1 MPRIVRVAVPVPLP
15 RLFDYRLDAELAEPA
30 VGCRVLVPFSGRDRV
45 GVVMGCEDRSEVAD
59 DQLKPVAAVL
69 DVHPL
74 LSAELIATL
83 QWAARYYQH
92 AIGEVFDAALPVLL
106 RSDRELPEAGVAAI
120 GLNLLGEQSKLA
132 SPPRR
137 GSRVG
142 DLIKLLENGPL
153 PTAKLDQQLPGWRTS
168 ARSLRTRGWIEEVR
182 LPHMHESAHAIS
194 APALNVEQQN
204 AVAAIVARKDEF
216 APFLLDGVTGSGKT
230 EVYLS
235 AIAEVIR
242 NGRQALVLVP
252 EIALT
257 PQTTRRFRERL
268 GFDIAILHSGLS
280 ERERA
285 MAWLSAARGEARVIL
300 GTRSA
305 IFVPLPNP
313 GLLIVDEEHDLSYKQ
328 QDGFRYHARDL
339 AVVRARSLGVPL
351 LLGSA
356 TPSLESLANAASNRY
371 QLLRLTQRAGVA
383 RPPSLQVMDLRRKR
397 LDQGL
402 AISTLTAIGECV
414 ARGEQA
420 LVFRNRRGYAPVL
433 FCHACG
439 WSAQCSRCD
448 RPLTVHRGAA
458 RLRCHHCAAEE
469 RIPSACP
476 ECAST
481 ALAPQGQGTE
491 RIEEILQERFPGIPV
506 VRVDRDTT
514 RSRSGRDAIFDQLD
528 VAGPRILV
536 GTQMLAKGHDL
547 ANLTLVVVTGV
558 DQGLYSVDFRA
569 AERLGQLIVQVA
581 GRAGRADRP
590 GSVILQTHH
599 PDHPLLRALIE
610 GGYPRLA
617 DGLLSE
623 RRSAQLPPFASFSLL
638 RAEAKESVEVA
649 AFLHA
654 AIELARNPTTQGIDL
669 HGPLPAP
676 MPRRA
681 GFQRA
686 QVLIE
691 STDRSN
697 MQAFLPDWLSALRA
711 LKSSRKVR
719 WSIDIDPVEMG

>member
-15 RLFDYRLDAELAEPA
+15 RLFDYRLDAELSEPA
-30 VGCRVLVPFSGRDRV
+30 VGCRVRVPFSGRERV
-45 GVVMGCEDRSEVAD
+45 GVVLGCEDRSEVAD
-59 DQLKPVAAVL
+59 DQLKPVSAVL
-69 DVHPL
+69 DEYPL
-74 LSAELIATL
+74 LSVELIATL
-83 QWAARYYQH
+83 EWAARYYQH
-92 AIGEVFDAALPVLL
+92 AIGEVFDAALPALL
-106 RSDRELPEAGVAAI
+106 RSDRELPEAGIAAI
-120 GLNLLGEQSKLA
+120 GLSALA
-132 SPPRR
+132 RQAQFDLTPRQ
-137 GSRVG
+137 GSRIG
-142 DLIKLLENGPL
+142 ALIRLLENGPL
-153 PTAKLDQQLPGWRTS
+153 PMAHLDQVLPRWRST
-168 ARSLRTRGWIEEVR
+168 ARTLRAREWIEDCRLRR
-182 LPHMHESAHAIS
+182 LPDGAEAI
-194 APALNVEQQN
+194 APPSLNDEQQT
-204 AVAAIVARKDEF
+204 AVDAIIARKGEF
-216 APFLLDGVTGSGKT
+216 APFLLEGVTGSGKT
-230 EVYLS
+230 EVYLA

-242 NGRQALVLVP
+242 DGRQALVLVP

-285 MAWLSAARGEARVIL
+285 TAWLSAARGEACVVL

-313 GLLIVDEEHDLSYKQ
+313 GLIVVDEEHDLSYKQ

-356 TPSLESLANAASNRY
+356 TPSLESLANAESSRY
-371 QLLRLTQRAGVA
+371 QLLRLNQRAGVA

-439 WSAQCSRCD
+439 WSAQCPRCD

-458 RLRCHHCAAEE
+458 RLRCHHCAAEQ

-491 RIEEILQERFPGIPV
+491 RIEEVLQERFPDVPV

-514 RSRSGRDAIFDQLD
+514 RSRSGREAIFDQLD

-581 GRAGRADRP
+581 GRAGRAERP

-617 DGLLSE
+617 AGLLSE
-623 RRSAQLPPFASFSLL
+623 RRAAQLPPFASFSLL
-638 RAEAKESVEVA
+638 R
-649 AFLHA
+649 
-654 AIELARNPTTQGIDL
+654 
-669 HGPLPAP
+669 
-676 MPRRA
+676 
-681 GFQRA
+681 
-686 QVLIE
+686 
-691 STDRSN
+691 
-697 MQAFLPDWLSALRA
+697 
-711 LKSSRKVR
+711 
-719 WSIDIDPVEMG
+719 